1 MKYYLYY
8 SFRNIPGNILVI
20 VLLKNKPTGPS
31 ITWGKYVGSFRKTHS
46 LRSFCSSPLAKL
58 FTVSVFNCSIPL
70 ASTHFHQFI
79 MIFFCT
85 HHYLTI
91 FIVYNI
97 HSCYEACRGMSIL
110 MHILVS
116 YFSLQSQGLRGKKFK
131 SLFIRCFSTTMMR
144 KQNPILKGNNCWK
157 ILWWSQIRINFDF
170 LICQKVL

>member
-79 MIFFCT
+79 MIFFA
-85 HHYLTI
+85 HITI
-91 FIVYNI
+91 WQFSLYITFIRVMKLAA
-97 HSCYEACRGMSIL
+97 ACRFWCIFWFPIF
-110 MHILVS
+110 HC
-116 YFSLQSQGLRGKKFK
+116 SLRAIGVR
-131 SLFIRCFSTTMMR
+131 
-144 KQNPILKGNNCWK
+144 NLKVYLSGVFQP
-157 ILWWSQIRINFDF
+157 LWWEN
-170 LICQKVL
+170 KTPY

>member
-1 MKYYLYY
+1 M
-8 SFRNIPGNILVI
+8 
-20 VLLKNKPTGPS
+20 
-31 ITWGKYVGSFRKTHS
+31 GSFRKTHS

-144 KQNPILKGNNCWK
+144 KQNPILKGINYWK
-157 ILWWSQIRINFDF
+157 IL
-170 LICQKVL
+170 

>member
-1 MKYYLYY
+1 MRKIWGQFQKN
-8 SFRNIPGNILVI
+8 SFP
-20 VLLKNKPTGPS
+20 
-31 ITWGKYVGSFRKTHS
+31 HH
-46 LRSFCSSPLAKL
+46 SPLTKSIIPTQHPML
-58 FTVSVFNCSIPL
+58 EFTHTLSSIYND
-70 ASTHFHQFI
+70 
-79 MIFFCT
+79 FFCT

-144 KQNPILKGNNCWK
+144 KQNPILKGINCWK
-157 ILWWSQIRINFDF
+157 ILWSSQIRVNFDF

>member
-97 HSCYEACRGMSIL
+97 HSCYEACRGMSNWCIFWFPIF
-110 MHILVS
+110 HC
-116 YFSLQSQGLRGKKFK
+116 SLRALGVR
-131 SLFIRCFSTTMMR
+131 
-144 KQNPILKGNNCWK
+144 NLKVYLSGVFQP
-157 ILWWSQIRINFDF
+157 LWWEN
-170 LICQKVL
+170 KTPY